1 MGTAQAICVEE
12 RCGGATV
19 NHVTGRGHVWKYVLC
34 MHNRKLRNIHP
45 SEAFWQEMTSS
56 NVTRSV
62 VRILLSFSSPFT
74 GFLPLSRHFIF
85 IITLFISIITFLTK
99 VCHRHHHHLHHHL
112 SKSSASYY
120 HFLALSLVIFP
131 LFYFHNYII
140 YFNNRFHLRCFR
152 ICCVVLQGCPRSHC
166 EMNEM
171 VNLIPTC
178 IVSNKTLFQDDSS
191 QFWKTMYIGRRRRR
205 WWSLCV

>member
-45 SEAFWQEMTSS
+45 SEAFWQETTSS

-99 VCHRHHHHLHHHL
+99 VCHHHRPFSLSFHHSTYVFSICYISFFLLFLMIL
-112 SKSSASYY
+112 SNQN
-120 HFLALSLVIFP
+120 FLLSMFADFP
-131 LFYFHNYII
+131 
-140 YFNNRFHLRCFR
+140 R
-152 ICCVVLQGCPRSHC
+152 
-166 EMNEM
+166 
-171 VNLIPTC
+171 LI
-178 IVSNKTLFQDDSS
+178 L
-191 QFWKTMYIGRRRRR
+191 
-205 WWSLCV
+205 LC

>member
-85 IITLFISIITFLTK
+85 IITLFILIIIFLTK
-99 VCHRHHHHLHHHL
+99 VWHRQHHHHHHL
-112 SKSSASYY
+112 SRTSASYY
-120 HFLALSLVIFP
+120 HFLSLLLVIVP
-131 LFYFHNYII
+131 PFYFHNYII
-140 YFNNRFHLRCFR
+140 YFNNGWY
-152 ICCVVLQGCPRSHC
+152 VV
-166 EMNEM
+166 
-171 VNLIPTC
+171 
-178 IVSNKTLFQDDSS
+178 
-191 QFWKTMYIGRRRRR
+191 
-205 WWSLCV
+205 